1 MIEFLKLIH
10 LPLRDRALSAMQSSA
25 TVYPLRV
32 LVRRPVWALAVVGIW
47 LMPTSVLAQ
56 ESMPETLSENSAMDE
71 SVEFSDPLSGEEG
84 VQPVDPSQM
93 RPLALEDSF
102 LSIQGGKRLLEEAS
116 LAVAQ
121 ENYTEAASKL
131 QEARQV
137 FNQLSNFYQQL
148 ATSFSGIDNRVA
160 DQHRNNARQT
170 AQMRDDAT
178 YQLAL
183 VHRAQNQPELAVP
196 LLIQIIRSQAPT
208 RDLGKKAYQQLLEL
222 GFVDSPLP
230 GSEATEQSRS
240 SAE

>member
-1 MIEFLKLIH
+1 MIKFFILTN
-10 LPLRDRALSAMQSSA
+10 LPLRDCAHSAMESSA
-25 TVYPLRV
+25 TVYPLRFTAHWSV
-32 LVRRPVWALAVVGIW
+32 LLWALGMM
-47 LMPTSVLAQ
+47 LMPINVLAQ
-56 ESMPETLSENSAMDE
+56 ESLPETLDENSTIDE
-71 SVEFSDPLSGEEG
+71 SVEFSNPVSGEG
-84 VQPVDPSQM
+84 VQPMDPNEM

-116 LAVAQ
+116 QAVAR
-121 ENYTEAASKL
+121 ENYSEAATKL

-230 GSEATEQSRS
+230 GNESPEQSTS
-240 SAE
+240 SAQ

>member
-1 MIEFLKLIH
+1 
-10 LPLRDRALSAMQSSA
+10 
-25 TVYPLRV
+25 
-32 LVRRPVWALAVVGIW
+32 
-47 LMPTSVLAQ
+47 
-56 ESMPETLSENSAMDE
+56 
-71 SVEFSDPLSGEEG
+71 
-84 VQPVDPSQM
+84 M
-93 RPLALEDSF
+93 RPLALGESF

-116 LAVAQ
+116 QAVTR

-148 ATSFSGIDNRVA
+148 ATSFSGIDNGVA
-160 DQHRNNARQT
+160 DLHRNNARQT

-208 RDLGKKAYQQLLEL
+208 RDLGKKAYQQLFEL
-222 GFVDSPLP
+222 GFVDSPIP
-230 GSEATEQSRS
+230 DSQSSQQSTS
-240 SAE
+240 SAQ

>member
-1 MIEFLKLIH
+1 
-10 LPLRDRALSAMQSSA
+10 MQSSA

>member
-1 MIEFLKLIH
+1 MIKSFKLVH
-10 LPLRDRALSAMQSSA
+10 FPLRDRAPLVMESSA
-25 TVYPLRV
+25 TVYF
-32 LVRRPVWALAVVGIW
+32 RRCAAYWPIVALAVGTMLAPIN
-47 LMPTSVLAQ
+47 VLAQ
-56 ESMPETLSENSAMDE
+56 ESTPETLSENSAQD
-71 SVEFSDPLSGEEG
+71 EG
-84 VQPVDPSQM
+84 VQPVGPNEM

-116 LAVAQ
+116 AAVAT

-183 VHRAQNQPELAVP
+183 VHRAQSQPELAVP

-222 GFVDSPLP
+222 GFVDTPLP
-230 GSEATEQSRS
+230 GSEPTEQSS
-240 SAE
+240 SSVE

>member
-1 MIEFLKLIH
+1 ME
-10 LPLRDRALSAMQSSA
+10 SSA
-25 TVYPLRV
+25 TVYF
-32 LVRRPVWALAVVGIW
+32 RRCAAYWPIVALAVGTMLAPIN
-47 LMPTSVLAQ
+47 VLAQ
-56 ESMPETLSENSAMDE
+56 ESTPETLSENSAQD
-71 SVEFSDPLSGEEG
+71 EG
-84 VQPVDPSQM
+84 VQPVGPNEM

-116 LAVAQ
+116 AAVAT

-183 VHRAQNQPELAVP
+183 VHRAQSQPELAVP

-222 GFVDSPLP
+222 GFVDTPLP
-230 GSEATEQSRS
+230 GSEPTEQSS
-240 SAE
+240 SSVE

>member
-1 MIEFLKLIH
+1 MIKSFKFIH
-10 LPLRDRALSAMQSSA
+10 FPLRDRALSDMEFSA
-25 TVYPLRV
+25 TVYPLRLIARLPLVIWAVGMV
-32 LVRRPVWALAVVGIW
+32 LIPMNGSAQE
-47 LMPTSVLAQ
+47 LMPEGLNDGSST
-56 ESMPETLSENSAMDE
+56 TDE
-71 SVEFSDPLSGEEG
+71 SLELNPPSPSQG
-84 VQPVDPSQM
+84 VQPVDPNQM
-93 RPLALEDSF
+93 RPLALGESF

-116 LAVAQ
+116 QAVTR

-160 DQHRNNARQT
+160 DLHRNNARQT

-208 RDLGKKAYQQLLEL
+208 RDLGKKAYQQLFEL
-222 GFVDSPLP
+222 GFVDSPIP
-230 GSEATEQSRS
+230 DGQSSEQSTS
-240 SAE
+240 SAQ